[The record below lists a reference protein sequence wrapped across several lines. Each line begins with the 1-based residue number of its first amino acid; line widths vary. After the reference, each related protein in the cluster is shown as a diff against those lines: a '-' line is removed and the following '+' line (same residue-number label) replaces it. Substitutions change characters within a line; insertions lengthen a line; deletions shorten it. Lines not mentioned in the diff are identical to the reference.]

1 MNDDPSSRKTT
12 GKLRSLFERFIQLIR
27 SKPASRDEA
36 LEILK
41 DAQARNLIDTE
52 SLSMIEGVFQIASLC
67 ARDVMVPRAQ
77 MDAVNIADGPEA
89 VIPFVL
95 DKAHSR
101 YPVYEG
107 NRDHM
112 IGILLAKE
120 LLRFYAQADF
130 DMRSML
136 RAPLFI
142 PEAKH
147 LNVLLRDFRA
157 HRNHMAIVVD
167 EYGGVAGLVTIED
180 VLEQIVGE
188 IEDEFDLDESAG
200 NIVELSAGDFRVRAL
215 TEIAQFNP
223 VFGTDYSDDE
233 VDTIGGFITHRL
245 GRVPR
250 RGETVHID
258 DLVFE
263 ILRSEARQIHLL
275 RVRRSCKIV
284 LRTAAS
290 TRTARLR
297 PAATCS
303 VTQRTATPSTSC
315 VCSASGRRWN
325 FSSVRRTR

>member
-52 SLSMIEGVFQIASLC
+52 SLSMIEGVFQIASL
-67 ARDVMVPRAQ
+67 
-77 MDAVNIADGPEA
+77 
-89 VIPFVL
+89 
-95 DKAHSR
+95 
-101 YPVYEG
+101 
-107 NRDHM
+107 
-112 IGILLAKE
+112 LAKE

-136 RAPLFI
+136 RAPFFI

-200 NIVELSAGDFRVRAL
+200 N
-215 TEIAQFNP
+215 
-223 VFGTDYSDDE
+223 
-233 VDTIGGFITHRL
+233 
-245 GRVPR
+245 
-250 RGETVHID
+250 
-258 DLVFE
+258 
-263 ILRSEARQIHLL
+263 
-275 RVRRSCKIV
+275 
-284 LRTAAS
+284 
-290 TRTARLR
+290 
-297 PAATCS
+297 
-303 VTQRTATPSTSC
+303 
-315 VCSASGRRWN
+315 
-325 FSSVRRTR
+325 